1 MTQASQH
8 DLILQVPGQD
18 ESTRTWVVNPPQ
30 GRNSFRI
37 VVRSRGSQRALTQT
51 SRPWQSFLWAI
62 ANMLLSALHSWAG
75 H

>member
-1 MTQASQH
+1 MTQTSQH
-8 DLILQVPGQD
+8 DLILQVTGPE

-37 VVRSRGSQRALTQT
+37 VVRSRRAQRALSQT
-51 SRPWQSFLWAI
+51 SRSWQSFLWAI
-62 ANMLLSALHSWAG
+62 ANILFSAFTSWAG